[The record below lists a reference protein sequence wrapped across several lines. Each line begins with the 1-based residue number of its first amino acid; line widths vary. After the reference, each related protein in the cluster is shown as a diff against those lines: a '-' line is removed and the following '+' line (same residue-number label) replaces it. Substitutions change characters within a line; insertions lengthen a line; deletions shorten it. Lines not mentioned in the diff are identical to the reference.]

1 MPSKVIFYP
10 GQLERLLHSPSGE
23 VGKHLRYK
31 GNLILAAAKR
41 QVGVRTGALRASLHM
56 RHFRDIRGQYVKI
69 GSDLPYARLHH
80 EGTRPHIIT
89 PRNSQVLVFRTRGQV
104 VYTHL
109 VKHPGTR
116 PNRYLTDNMRR
127 FV

>member
-1 MPSKVIFYP
+1 MKVKFYDSILDRYLNQP
-10 GQLERLLHSPSGE
+10 NGE
-23 VGKHLRYK
+23 VGKFLRK
-31 GNLILAAAKR
+31 RGLLILAAAKA

-56 RHFRDIRGQYVKI
+56 RHLRDTRGQYVRI
-69 GSDLPYARLHH
+69 GSPLPYARMHH

-89 PRNSQVLVFRTRGQV
+89 PNRAQVLVFRTRGQV
-104 VYTHL
+104 VHTHL
-109 VKHPGTR
+109 VRHPGTR